1 MSHLDDYK
9 ELITMQHY
17 HVHFTS
23 TRIDNSCPIILVN
36 QRTLANLSLDASTTA
51 WIKVNDFT
59 GKAGQILFVPHET
72 GHLKKVLFG
81 VGNGNDPFITGLLA
95 QKLPAGQWHLEG
107 TTSDEIN
114 AYLGLAFGSYQ
125 FNRYRQNSSFKSLSI
140 HVNEAVD
147 LNELQRIYEAVF
159 FVRDLINIPANDMTP
174 DALEKE
180 ARKLGKTYGAHVQSI
195 CGDALLTHNF
205 PMIHAVGRAGSTSP
219 RLIELHW
226 GQEHHPKITLVG
238 KGVTFDTGGLDIKS
252 ANNMLLM
259 KKDMGGGA
267 NVLGLAKL
275 IMDAK
280 LPFRLRVLIPAVE
293 NAISANAYRPSDI
306 LKSRKGLSVEVGNTD
321 AEGRLVLADALAYGD
336 EESPQFM
343 LCMATLTGAARI
355 ALGPD
360 LPAFYCNDSI
370 WAQKISESAHTVFDP
385 LWQMPLWKPYQ
396 EMLSSPIADLN
407 NVTGNSFAG
416 SITAALFLNSFVEK
430 AEHFAH
436 FDLYGWVPKEKPGYP
451 IGGSAQTIR
460 ALYNIFKNEV

>member
-1 MSHLDDYK
+1 
-9 ELITMQHY
+9 MQHY
-17 HVHFTS
+17 HIHFTS

-36 QRTLANLSLDASTTA
+36 QRSLANLSLDASTTA

-59 GKAGQILFVPHET
+59 GKAGQILFVPRKT

-81 VGNGNDPFITGLLA
+81 IGNGNDPFITGLIS

-107 TTSDEIN
+107 ETSDEIN
-114 AYLGLAFGSYQ
+114 TYLGLAFGSYQ
-125 FNRYRQNSSFKSLSI
+125 FNRYHQNSSFKSLSI

-159 FVRDLINIPANDMTP
+159 FVRDLINIPANDMNP
-174 DALEKE
+174 DTLEEE
-180 ARKLGKTYGAHVQSI
+180 ARQLGKIYGAHIQSI
-195 CGDALLTHNF
+195 CGDDLLTHNF
-205 PMIHAVGRAGSTSP
+205 PMIHAVGRAGNTAP
-219 RLIELHW
+219 RLIELLW

-293 NAISANAYRPSDI
+293 NAISANAYRPGDV

-370 WAQKISESAHTVFDP
+370 WAQQISESSLAVSDP

-407 NVTGNSFAG
+407 NVTGNNFAG
-416 SITAALFLNSFVEK
+416 SITAALFLNYFVEK
-430 AEHFAH
+430 AEYFAH

-451 IGGSAQTIR
+451 SGGSAQTIR
-460 ALYNIFKNEV
+460 TLYNIFKKQSLTQNIHKDG

>member
-9 ELITMQHY
+9 DLITMHQHPI
-17 HVHFTS
+17 HFS
-23 TRIDNSCPIILVN
+23 SIRIDNSCPIILVN
-36 QRTLANLSLDASTTA
+36 QRNLANLSLDASTTA
-51 WIKVNDFT
+51 WIKVNDFA
-59 GKAGQILFVPHET
+59 GKAGQILFVPHKT

-81 VGNGNDPFITGLLA
+81 IGNGNDPFITGLLA

-107 TTSDEIN
+107 ETSDEIN
-114 AYLGLAFGSYQ
+114 TYLGLALGSYQ

-140 HVNEAVD
+140 HVNETVD
-147 LNELQRIYEAVF
+147 FDELQRIYEAVF
-159 FVRDLINIPANDMTP
+159 FVRDLINLPANDMTP
-174 DALEKE
+174 DTLEEE
-180 ARKLGKTYGAHVQSI
+180 ARRLGKTYGAHVRSI
-195 CGDALLTHNF
+195 CGDDLLTHNF
-205 PMIHAVGRAGSTSP
+205 PMIHAVGRAGSAAP
-219 RLIELHW
+219 RLLELHW

-238 KGVTFDTGGLDIKS
+238 KGVTFDTGGLNIKS

-267 NVLGLAKL
+267 HVLGLAKL

-293 NAISANAYRPSDI
+293 NAISANAYRPGDI

-321 AEGRLVLADALAYGD
+321 AEGRLILADALAYGD

-370 WAQKISESAHTVFDP
+370 WAQQISESAHAVFDP

-416 SITAALFLNSFVEK
+416 SIMAALFLNSFVEK
-430 AEHFAH
+430 SEHFAH

>member
-1 MSHLDDYK
+1 MH
-9 ELITMQHY
+9 QHPI
-17 HVHFTS
+17 HFS
-23 TRIDNSCPIILVN
+23 SIRIDNSCPIILVN
-36 QRTLANLSLDASTTA
+36 QRNLANLSLDASTTA
-51 WIKVNDFT
+51 WIKVNDFA
-59 GKAGQILFVPHET
+59 GKAGQILFVPHKT

-81 VGNGNDPFITGLLA
+81 IGNGNDPFITGLLA

-107 TTSDEIN
+107 ETSDEIN
-114 AYLGLAFGSYQ
+114 TYLGLALGSYQ

-140 HVNEAVD
+140 HVNETVD
-147 LNELQRIYEAVF
+147 FDELQRIYEAVF
-159 FVRDLINIPANDMTP
+159 FVRDLINLPANDMTP
-174 DALEKE
+174 DTLEEE
-180 ARKLGKTYGAHVQSI
+180 ARRLGKTYGAHVRSI
-195 CGDALLTHNF
+195 CGDDLLTHNF
-205 PMIHAVGRAGSTSP
+205 PMIHAVGRAGSAAP
-219 RLIELHW
+219 RLLELHW

-238 KGVTFDTGGLDIKS
+238 KGVTFDTGGLNIKS

-267 NVLGLAKL
+267 HVLGLAKL

-293 NAISANAYRPSDI
+293 NAISANAYRPGDI

-321 AEGRLVLADALAYGD
+321 AEGRLILADALAYGD

-370 WAQKISESAHTVFDP
+370 WAQQISESAHAVFDP

-416 SITAALFLNSFVEK
+416 SIMAALFLNSFVEK
-430 AEHFAH
+430 SEHFAH

>member
-9 ELITMQHY
+9 DLITMHQHPI
-17 HVHFTS
+17 HFS
-23 TRIDNSCPIILVN
+23 SIRIDNSCPIILVN
-36 QRTLANLSLDASTTA
+36 QRNLANLSLDASTTA
-51 WIKVNDFT
+51 WIKVNDFA
-59 GKAGQILFVPHET
+59 GKAGQILFVPHKT

-81 VGNGNDPFITGLLA
+81 IGNGNDPFITGLLA

-107 TTSDEIN
+107 ETSDEIN
-114 AYLGLAFGSYQ
+114 TYLGLALGSYQ

-140 HVNEAVD
+140 HVNETVD
-147 LNELQRIYEAVF
+147 FDELQRIYEAVF
-159 FVRDLINIPANDMTP
+159 FVRDLINLPANDMTP
-174 DALEKE
+174 DTLEEE
-180 ARKLGKTYGAHVQSI
+180 ARRLGKTYGAHVRSI
-195 CGDALLTHNF
+195 CGDDLLTHNF
-205 PMIHAVGRAGSTSP
+205 PMIHAVGRAGSAAP
-219 RLIELHW
+219 RLLELHW

-238 KGVTFDTGGLDIKS
+238 KGVTFDTGGLNIKS

-267 NVLGLAKL
+267 HVLGLAKL

-280 LPFRLRVLIPAVE
+280 LPFLLRVLIPAVE
-293 NAISANAYRPSDI
+293 NAISANAYRPGDI

-321 AEGRLVLADALAYGD
+321 AEGRLILADALAYGD
-336 EESPQFM
+336 EESPKFM

-370 WAQKISESAHTVFDP
+370 WAQQISESAHAVFDP

-451 IGGSAQTIR
+451 VGGSAQTIR
-460 ALYNIFKNEV
+460 ALYNLFKSKN

>member
-1 MSHLDDYK
+1 
-9 ELITMQHY
+9 MQQRSI
-17 HVHFTS
+17 HFS
-23 TRIDNSCPIILVN
+23 SMRIDTSCPIILVS
-36 QRTLANLSLDASTTA
+36 QRNLANLSLDASTKA

-59 GKAGQILFVPHET
+59 SKAGQILFVPHET

-81 VGNGNDPFITGLLA
+81 IGNGNDPFITGLLA
-95 QKLPAGQWHLEG
+95 QKLPAGHWHLEG
-107 TTSDEIN
+107 ETSDEIN
-114 AYLGLAFGSYQ
+114 TYLGLALGSYQ
-125 FNRYRQNSSFKSLSI
+125 FNRYRQNCSSKTLSI
-140 HVNEAVD
+140 YVNDAVD
-147 LNELQRIYEAVF
+147 FDELQRIYEAVF

-174 DALEKE
+174 DTLEKE
-180 ARKLGKTYGAHVQSI
+180 ARQLGKTYGAHIRSI
-195 CGDALLTHNF
+195 CGDDLLTHNF
-205 PMIHAVGRAGSTSP
+205 PMIHAVGRAGSTAP

-226 GQEHHPKITLVG
+226 GQDHHPKITLVG

-267 NVLGLAKL
+267 HVLGLAKL

-293 NAISANAYRPSDI
+293 NAISANAYRPGDI

-321 AEGRLVLADALAYGD
+321 AEGRLILADALAYGD

-360 LPAFYCNDSI
+360 LPAFYCNDSL
-370 WAQKISESAHTVFDP
+370 WAQQISESSHAVFDP

-396 EMLSSPIADLN
+396 EMLPSPIADLN
-407 NVTGNSFAG
+407 NVTGNNFAG
-416 SITAALFLNSFVEK
+416 SIVAALFLNSFVEK
-430 AEHFAH
+430 TKYFAH
-436 FDLYGWVPKEKPGYP
+436 FDLYGWIPKEKPGFP
-451 IGGSAQTIR
+451 TGGSAQTIR
-460 ALYNIFKNEV
+460 ALYNLFKSKN

>member
-1 MSHLDDYK
+1 MH
-9 ELITMQHY
+9 QHSI
-17 HVHFTS
+17 HFS
-23 TRIDNSCPIILVN
+23 SIRIDNSCPIILVN
-36 QRTLANLSLDASTTA
+36 QRNLANLSFDASTAA

-59 GKAGQILFVPHET
+59 GKAGQILFVPHEM

-81 VGNGNDPFITGLLA
+81 IGKGNDPFITGLLA
-95 QKLPAGQWHLEG
+95 QKLPSGQWHLEG
-107 TTSDEIN
+107 ETSDEIN
-114 AYLGLAFGSYQ
+114 TYLGLALGSYQ
-125 FNRYRQNSSFKSLSI
+125 FNRYRQNSSLKSLSV

-147 LNELQRIYEAVF
+147 FNELQRIYETVF

-174 DALEKE
+174 DTLEKE
-180 ARKLGKTYGAHVQSI
+180 ARQLGKTYGAHVQSI
-195 CGDALLTHNF
+195 CGDDLLTHNF
-205 PMIHAVGRAGSTSP
+205 PMIHAVGRAGSAAP

-226 GQEHHPKITLVG
+226 GQEDHPKITLVG

-280 LPFRLRVLIPAVE
+280 LPFRLRILIPAVE
-293 NAISANAYRPSDI
+293 NAISANAYRPGDI

-343 LCMATLTGAARI
+343 VCMATLTGAARI

-370 WAQKISESAHTVFDP
+370 WAQQISESAHAVFDP

-460 ALYNIFKNEV
+460 ALYNIFKK

>member
-1 MSHLDDYK
+1 
-9 ELITMQHY
+9 MQRH
-17 HVHFTS
+17 HIHFTS
-23 TRIDNSCPIILVN
+23 THIDKSCPIILVN
-36 QRTLANLSLDASTTA
+36 QKSLSNLALDASTTA

-59 GKAGQILFVPHET
+59 GKAGQILFVPHKT

-81 VGNGNDPFITGLLA
+81 IGNGNDPFITGLLA

-107 TTSDEIN
+107 EASAEIN
-114 AYLGLAFGSYQ
+114 TYLGLAFGSYQ

-159 FVRDLINIPANDMTP
+159 FVRDLINIPANDMNP
-174 DALEKE
+174 DTFEEE
-180 ARKLGKTYGAHVQSI
+180 ARQLGEIYGANVQSI
-195 CGDALLTHNF
+195 CGDKLLVQNF
-205 PMIHAVGRAGSTSP
+205 PMIHAVGRAGSTAP
-219 RLIELHW
+219 RLIELRW

-238 KGVTFDTGGLDIKS
+238 KGVTFDTGGLDLKS

-280 LPFRLRVLIPAVE
+280 LPFHLRVLIPAVE
-293 NAISANAYRPSDI
+293 NAISANSYRPGDI
-306 LKSRKGLSVEVGNTD
+306 LKSRKGLNVEVGNTD

-370 WAQKISESAHTVFDP
+370 WAQQISESAHAVFDP

-407 NVTGNSFAG
+407 NVTGNNFAG
-416 SITAALFLNSFVEK
+416 SIIAALFLNSFVEK

-436 FDLYGWVPKEKPGYP
+436 FDLYGWVPKAKPGHP

-460 ALYNIFKNEV
+460 ALYNIFKK

>member
-1 MSHLDDYK
+1 MHQRP
-9 ELITMQHY
+9 II
-17 HVHFTS
+17 HFTS
-23 TRIDNSCPIILVN
+23 KGIDNSCPIILVN
-36 QRTLANLSLDASTTA
+36 QKNLANLSFDASTAA

-59 GKAGQILFVPHET
+59 GQAGQILLVPHET

-81 VGNGNDPFITGLLA
+81 IGNGNEPFITGLLA

-107 TTSDEIN
+107 ETSDEIN
-114 AYLGLAFGSYQ
+114 TYIGLALGSYQ
-125 FNRYRQNSSFKSLSI
+125 FDRYRQNSSLKSLSF
-140 HVNEAVD
+140 HVNETVD

-174 DALEKE
+174 DTLEKE
-180 ARKLGKTYGAHVQSI
+180 ARQLGKIYGAHVQSI
-195 CGDALLTHNF
+195 CGDELLTHNF
-205 PMIHAVGRAGSTSP
+205 PMIHAVGRAGSTAP
-219 RLIELHW
+219 RLIELRW

-252 ANNMLLM
+252 DNNMLLM

-293 NAISANAYRPSDI
+293 NAISANAYRPGDV

-370 WAQKISESAHTVFDP
+370 WAQQISESAHAVCDP

-430 AEHFAH
+430 AKHFAH

-460 ALYNIFKNEV
+460 ALYNIFKNKV